1 MPSKATIRAAI
12 RPTPLPKPTNAAR
25 AQPARRGESQFE
37 YDYAPQI
44 KQGVLS
50 QGVVDDRSNWGDA
63 PDQNEQ
69 IARAV
74 NAPSKQQQAEALKA
88 HIGNAPDGVRDL
100 LMKELWKREDF

>member
-1 MPSKATIRAAI
+1 MQPGPSR
-12 RPTPLPKPTNAAR
+12 
-25 AQPARRGESQFE
+25 ARRGDTQFE

-44 KQGVLS
+44 ERGVLS

-63 PDQNEQ
+63 PEQNEQ

-74 NAPSKQQQAEALKA
+74 NAPSEQQQAEALKA

>member
-1 MPSKATIRAAI
+1 MQPGPSH
-12 RPTPLPKPTNAAR
+12 
-25 AQPARRGESQFE
+25 ARRGETQFK

-44 KQGVLS
+44 DRGVLS
-50 QGVVDDRSNWGDA
+50 QGVVDDQSNWGNA

-74 NAPSKQQQAEALKA
+74 NTPSEQQQAETLKA
-88 HIGNAPDGVRDL
+88 HIGNTPNGVWDL

>member
-1 MPSKATIRAAI
+1 MQPGPSRA
-12 RPTPLPKPTNAAR
+12 RH
-25 AQPARRGESQFE
+25 GESQFE

-44 KQGVLS
+44 ERGFLS
-50 QGVVDDRSNWGDA
+50 QGVVDGRSNWGDA

-69 IARAV
+69 VARAV
-74 NAPSKQQQAEALKA
+74 SAPSEQQQAEALKA